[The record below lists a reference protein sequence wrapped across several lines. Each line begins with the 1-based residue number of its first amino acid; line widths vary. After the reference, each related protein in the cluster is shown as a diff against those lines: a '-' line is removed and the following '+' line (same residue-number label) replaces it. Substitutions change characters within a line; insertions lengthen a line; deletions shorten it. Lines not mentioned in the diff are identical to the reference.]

1 MLEEH
6 SELESNVMG
15 TIKQGKFHL
24 NEISWSSEN
33 IEWLR
38 KVLLNFAFS
47 VGLVDGN
54 KESTHS
60 AKVKLHRVSLK
71 ILVSEESSNFDPRI
85 LFQKL
90 SVTDSDEPIRA
101 NEEAV

>member
-24 NEISWSSEN
+24 NANSWSSE
-33 IEWLR
+33 IVEWLM
-38 KVLLNFAFS
+38 KACMNFAFS
-47 VGLVDGN
+47 VEFLDGN

-60 AKVKLHRVSLK
+60 AKVKLHQVSLK
-71 ILVSEESSNFDPRI
+71 Y
-85 LFQKL
+85 
-90 SVTDSDEPIRA
+90 
-101 NEEAV
+101 